1 MKKKTSRNGF
11 TLIELIIVMVILG
24 IMAAVAVPRYLDSI
38 ANAEASA
45 EEAVITSIKGGLN
58 QYANNSLLTNG
69 RASWPTN
76 PFSALSENANGEVD
90 LDGYTTNG
98 DLADED
104 GEWTF
109 IDNGDGTGLIT
120 HQRADNSR
128 HTWAYNSGIQED
140 DEESGD
146 NTGIGTLGDRADYV
160 ALPPAAADDGPE

>member
-1 MKKKTSRNGF
+1 MKKITSRNGF

-45 EEAVITSIKGGLN
+45 EDAVITAIKNGLK
-58 QYANNSLLTNG
+58 QYANNSLLNNG
-69 RASWPTN
+69 RESWPTD
-76 PFSALSENANGEVD
+76 PFDALSEKPAGHSND
-90 LDGYTTNG
+90 G
-98 DLADED
+98 DLADTD

-109 IDNGDGTGLIT
+109 IDNMDGTGQIT

-128 HTWAYNSGIQED
+128 YTWDYNSGIQED

-146 NTGIGTLGDRADYV
+146 NTSIGMLGQRTAV
-160 ALPPAAADDGPE
+160 GTE